1 MKFLIA
7 DDHDIVR
14 LGVKLLLQ
22 RKFSDAQVEEVTD
35 FSTITQRIKE
45 NDYDLFILD
54 IHMQETSTIDF
65 IKNLLALKP
74 KLKIIILSYLPEDV
88 FGIHYIKAG
97 AMSYINKKYDNKIL
111 SAAIDK
117 VLNNGRYITE
127 EINDQMRQI
136 VIGDNNLFAKLSDRE
151 IEVLNYIL
159 QGYSVSDI
167 SHKMN
172 LHITTISTYKSR
184 IFEKMNT
191 NNIMVL
197 NELATIHKIFKKSE

>member
-22 RKFSDAQVEEVTD
+22 KKFATAQVDEVTD
-35 FSTITQRIKE
+35 FSTITQKIKE
-45 NDYDLFILD
+45 QDYDLFILD

-65 IKNLLALKP
+65 IKNLLSIKP

-127 EINDQMRQI
+127 EISDQMRQI

-167 SHKMN
+167 GNKMN

-197 NELATIHKIFKKSE
+197 NELATIHKIFKKS